1 MADQAIIDHIGTID
15 TITGSDAIV
24 KINSMSACASCHAKG
39 ACSAA
44 DQEEKVLQVSTGGRP
59 VSPGEQVRVIIA
71 RKTGL
76 HAVAIGYV
84 YPFLVLMLVLIALTA
99 AGAGELQAGIWS
111 LVSLV
116 PYYIAVYFLK
126 DKITKAFT
134 FRMEKI

>member
-1 MADQAIIDHIGTID
+1 MPAQTTIDHIGYID
-15 TITGSDAIV
+15 EVADNEATV
-24 KINSMSACASCHAKG
+24 RINSMSACASCHAKG

-44 DQEEKVLQVSTGGRP
+44 DQEEKVLNVSTAGKQVS
-59 VSPGEQVRVIIA
+59 SGEEVRVIIA

-84 YPFLVLMLVLIALTA
+84 YPFLLLMLVLITFTA

-111 LVSLV
+111 IASLV
-116 PYYIAVYFLK
+116 PYYIIVYLFK
-126 DKITKAFT
+126 SKISQAFT